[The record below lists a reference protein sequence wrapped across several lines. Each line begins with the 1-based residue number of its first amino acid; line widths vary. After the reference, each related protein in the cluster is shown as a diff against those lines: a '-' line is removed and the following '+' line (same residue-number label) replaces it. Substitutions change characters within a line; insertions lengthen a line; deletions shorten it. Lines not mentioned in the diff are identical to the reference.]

1 MKIQTNTY
9 FFKSISIFFFLLTTN
24 CYTQKQYA
32 FDHLISYEVTFYKDS
47 ANHKKQPVIVKDK
60 TFMRHYLTNSKNNDY
75 FVVVTELDSLNYKV
89 VLREHN
95 NIYSHVVSKKT
106 ELTQARIINIGC
118 LDVSKLHKSY
128 AYKTKHVNFFKLND
142 TIINNQ
148 SLSKYKLAPINPKRA
163 KRKKSWTIFYLLN
176 KATAFHLPMLH
187 SVAAYEEWK
196 SDTTIA
202 NGIFTERHFA
212 NYNGNIMI
220 KEQLIS
226 YRKVDKKIVINGDCD
241 YSDRRLPYHVYKF
254 D

>member
-1 MKIQTNTY
+1 MNIKICLA
-9 FFKSISIFFFLLTTN
+9 KFLLTHLFLISTN
-24 CYTQKQYA
+24 CFSQKQYE
-32 FDHLISYEVTFYKDS
+32 FDHLISYDVTFNKDTVDS
-47 ANHKKQPVIVKDK
+47 KQQSIILKDK
-60 TFMRHYLTNSKNNDY
+60 VIKRHYLTNSKNNSY
-75 FVVVTELDSLNYKV
+75 YAIVMELDRQNYKIIF
-89 VLREHN
+89 REHN
-95 NIYSHVVSKKT
+95 NIYSHIASKKT
-106 ELTQARIINIGC
+106 ELTQARIINIEC
-118 LDVSKLHKSY
+118 LDVFKLHKSY
-128 AYKTKHVNFFKLND
+128 AYKTKHVDFFKLND

-196 SDTTIA
+196 SDTAIA